1 LRKLI
6 GIGAIGVCGLL
17 ALGRFVSFSSLFSAH
32 YLPHRYC
39 YLAQP
44 GLVWTNAV
52 ADGLIAVSY
61 ALLFG
66 CLFWLAGK
74 VRHAA
79 VLHPYLWIFIGFGSF
94 ILACGI
100 THAMEIVT
108 IWRPVYP
115 LAAALKVVCAAISV
129 WTAFWFAR
137 TTPVLSVSVL
147 DLLDSLARAKRETE
161 DEALN
166 YRGQIEAINQSQMM
180 IEFYMDGTIIK
191 ANANYLRV
199 FGWQDI
205 ELAGKHHSVF
215 VTEECRQSIEYQKFW
230 QELRAGRYQAG
241 QFSRID
247 KRGIEVWIEAS
258 YNPILGPDGIPLKIV
273 SFASNV
279 TERVLSQND
288 LKDAEGRLQAILDN
302 VLDGIITIDGSG
314 NITSVNLAAV
324 RIFGYQVEEVVGR
337 NVKILMPEPD
347 RSQHD
352 GHLARYR
359 PGAPTRAI
367 GVGRELEGLTS
378 SGRVFPMELTVTEFT
393 FRGERR
399 FVGLVRDITERKEH
413 EKALRKSKDAL
424 ARTGRIARVGG
435 WEIDL
440 VTDTLLWSAETL
452 HLVGLPP
459 DMQPTMEEGIN
470 LYQLE
475 ARPIIKTAL
484 ANAISDHEG
493 FALDLPLIRGDG
505 QLIWGRVTASVEC
518 RDSKPVRMVGAFQ
531 DVTDRIAEQVA
542 LREANIRVKLAT
554 ESGGIGIWDLDIRNN
569 TLTCDPLLFKLYGVT
584 AEGDQNAAGNNNH
597 FSRPETSD
605 NREVVEEMLR
615 SHVHPDDRA
624 AAEQALR
631 DSLEGGQPYNTLFR
645 VVWDDK
651 SVHHLRAAGSVTR
664 DESGRAVRMM
674 CVNWD
679 VTELVQANETSRH
692 ALEIA
697 RDSNRAKSDFLA
709 NMSHEIRTP
718 MNAILGMT
726 YLARRADPNPKQ
738 LDYLNKIGNAAQL
751 LLSIVND
758 ILDFSK
764 IEAGKLKLEVISF
777 SLSDVLRNLLG
788 VVGQKAQDKGLAL
801 VSSIAGDVPPHLVG
815 DPLRLGQIL
824 INLVNNA
831 VKFTDLGEIAIRVT
845 AEEIGATDMRLKIT
859 VSDTGIGMDAEQV
872 ASLFQPFQQGD
883 TSFTRKYG
891 GTGLGLAICKQ
902 LCELM
907 DGEITA
913 ESELGKGSAFHFT
926 ARFGIATDVKT
937 SSSPVTLNAPQ
948 KKFVLVVDDSETTR
962 NILMA
967 MLEANGFKAR
977 AVSSGEEAL
986 SALAHASQTGEPVD
1000 LVLMDWRLPGIDG
1013 VETSRRIK
1021 ANPTFSLMPELLM
1034 VSAFEREEVF
1044 TGHLDSAF
1052 DGFLSKPVSEKQ
1064 LMDAIVVVFGSH
1076 SERDGRGSASDTPS
1090 IPASVLAGGRVL
1102 LVEDN
1107 EVNRFLAEELLAD
1120 LGIHVTTAVN
1130 GREGVERVNSEPFDL
1145 VLMDI
1150 QMPVM
1155 DGITATKLI
1164 RGDSR
1169 FQSLPI
1175 VAMTAHAMSGDRER
1189 SLEAGMNDHLTKPIS
1204 PKVLEETLLRWMRA
1218 RSAAQ
1223 PTTDTESA
1231 SASVSP
1237 NDFPEQLPPFELP
1250 AALQRANGKPD
1261 LLRKML
1267 LSFREQF
1274 KGAPSEL
1281 RQQIAEGKTEEAGRL
1296 AHSLKGVAAT
1306 LEAKDLAN
1314 AAASLENAIRE
1325 GVMEGLNAL
1334 IETVE
1339 TALEP
1344 AIAAAGSL
1352 DRRVAPP
1359 SSTPQGPVGKSDMTI
1374 LLVDDQSGYLDLL
1387 KDVFGS
1393 HTEVLYA
1400 SDGLAALRIAA
1411 ARVPDLI
1418 LLDVMMA
1425 GIDGYEVFNRL
1436 KADPVTRDIPV
1447 IFLTGLG
1454 SVAEETKGL
1463 TMGACDYVTKP
1474 INPVA
1479 VRTRVTHQIELRR
1492 ANQELVRLTAEEHAA
1507 QLAKEEERAA
1517 EVERIS
1523 RQALQMRDDFL
1534 SHVSHELRS
1543 PLTSIYSFSSIIADG
1558 LAGRTTH
1565 EQDEYLLIIQKNVR
1579 QLQSMI
1585 EDLLAVTASK
1595 TGKLAVV
1602 LQDTS
1607 LSEAIL
1613 DAVHTCEANAR
1624 EKGVS
1629 LSCVVPPRLASAF
1642 ADPIRLLQVLIILCD
1657 NAIKFTPAG
1666 GSVTVRAG
1674 VFEKVP
1680 GYLLVEVSDSGCGI
1694 KRELLGKIFEHHY
1707 QVTDSSRDGRKGL
1720 GLGLHIAKELT
1731 TRQGGA
1737 IWATSAPGAGSVF
1750 SFTLPVFVG
1759 QRSEEPVS
1767 A

>member
-1 LRKLI
+1 LRRLI

-17 ALGRFVSFSSLFSAH
+17 ALARFVSFSSLFSTN

-61 ALLFG
+61 ALLFA
-66 CLFWLAGK
+66 CLFWLTGK
-74 VRHAA
+74 LRHTAI
-79 VLHPYLWIFIGFGSF
+79 LRPYLWIFIGFGCF

-108 IWRPVYP
+108 IWWPVYP
-115 LAAALKVVCAAISV
+115 LAAAFKVVCAAVSIA
-129 WTAFWFAR
+129 TAFLFTRA
-137 TTPVLSVSVL
+137 TPLLSWTIL
-147 DLLDSLARAKRETE
+147 DVLDSLARAKRETE
-161 DEALN
+161 EEAFN

-180 IEFYMDGTIIK
+180 IEFRMDGTIIK

-199 FGWQDI
+199 FGWQEI
-205 ELAGKHHSVF
+205 ELAGKHHSLF
-215 VTEECRQSIEYQKFW
+215 VTEEYKQSDEYKKFW
-230 QELRAGRYQAG
+230 QELRAGHYQAG
-241 QFSRID
+241 LFCRID
-247 KRGIEVWIEAS
+247 KRGNEVWIEAS
-258 YNPILGPDGIPLKIV
+258 YNPILGPDGVPTKV
-273 SFASNV
+273 VKFASNV
-279 TERVLSQND
+279 TERVRIQND

-302 VLDGIITIDGSG
+302 VLDGIITTDGNG
-314 NITSVNLAAV
+314 TITSFNLAAV
-324 RIFGYQVEEVVGR
+324 RIFGYQVEEVAGR
-337 NVKILMPEPD
+337 NVEMLMPEPN

-352 GHLARYR
+352 GYLARYR
-359 PGAPTRAI
+359 PGAPNRTI

-378 SGRVFPMELTVTEFT
+378 SGRAFPMELTVTELT

-399 FVGLVRDITERKEH
+399 FVGLIRDITERKEH
-413 EKALRKSKDAL
+413 EKALRKSQDAL

-440 VTDTLLWSAETL
+440 LTDTVLWSSETL
-452 HLVGLPP
+452 QLVGLAR
-459 DMQPTMEEGIN
+459 DIQPTLEEGIN
-470 LYQLE
+470 LYQPE

-484 ANAISDHEG
+484 AKAISDHEG

-505 QLIWGRVTASVEC
+505 QPIWGRVTGSVEC
-518 RDSKPVRMVGAFQ
+518 EDDKPVRMVGAFQ

-542 LREANIRVKLAT
+542 LHEANIRVKLAT
-554 ESGGIGIWDLDIRNN
+554 ESGGIGIWDLDMRNN
-569 TLTCDPLLFKLYGVT
+569 TLTCDPLVFKLYGVNA
-584 AEGDQNAAGNNNH
+584 AEDQNGSGNDNA
-597 FSRPETSD
+597 SPRPKTSA

-615 SHVHPDDRA
+615 SHVHPDDRE

-631 DSLEGGQPYNTLFR
+631 DSLEGGQPYNRLFR
-645 VVWDDK
+645 VVRDDK
-651 SVHHLRAAGSVTR
+651 SVHHIRAAGSVIR

-697 RDSNRAKSDFLA
+697 KESNRAKSDFLA

-718 MNAILGMT
+718 MNAILGIT

-738 LDYLNKIGNAAQL
+738 LDYLNKIGNAAQSL
-751 LLSIVND
+751 LGIVND

-777 SLSDVLRNLLG
+777 SLNDVMRNLLG

-801 VSSIAGDVPPHLVG
+801 VSSVAGDVPDYLVG

-831 VKFTDLGEIAIRVT
+831 VKFTDLGEITIRVT
-845 AEEIGATDMRLKIT
+845 AEEIAATDLRLRIT
-859 VSDTGIGMDAEQV
+859 VSDTGIGMDREQV
-872 ASLFQPFQQGD
+872 ATLFQPFHQGD
-883 TSFTRKYG
+883 SSYTRKYG

-907 DGEITA
+907 GGEIAA

-926 ARFGIATDVKT
+926 ARFGIATDVKAL
-937 SSSPVTLNAPQ
+937 PPPAKLNAAQ
-948 KKFVLVVDDSETTR
+948 RKFVLVVDDSEATR
-962 NILMA
+962 NVLMA

-1000 LVLMDWRLPGIDG
+1000 VVLIDWRLPGIDG

-1021 ANPTFSLMPELLM
+1021 ANPTFPLMPELLM
-1034 VSAFEREEVF
+1034 VSAFESEEVF
-1044 TGHLDSAF
+1044 AGHLDSAF

-1064 LMDAIVVVFGSH
+1064 LLDAIAGVFRSH
-1076 SERDGRGSASDTPS
+1076 PESGGGWSASATPPV
-1090 IPASVLAGGRVL
+1090 PASTLAGGRVL

-1130 GREGVERVNSEPFDL
+1130 GRQGVERVKAEPFDL

-1150 QMPVM
+1150 QMPIM
-1155 DGITATKLI
+1155 DGMTATKLI
-1164 RGDSR
+1164 RADSR

-1189 SLEAGMNDHLTKPIS
+1189 SLEAGMNDHLTKPIN
-1204 PKVLEETLLRWMRA
+1204 PKVLEETLLQWMPARRA
-1218 RSAAQ
+1218 PQATIHTQSTLAA
-1223 PTTDTESA
+1223 A
-1231 SASVSP
+1231 SA
-1237 NDFPEQLPPFELP
+1237 DDLPEQLPPFNMP
-1250 AALQRANGKPD
+1250 AALARANGKPN

-1274 KGAPSEL
+1274 KSAPSEL

-1296 AHSLKGVAAT
+1296 AHSLKGVAAA
-1306 LEAKDLAN
+1306 LEAKELSN
-1314 AAASLENAIRE
+1314 AAASIENAIRD
-1325 GVMEGLNAL
+1325 GVMENLKAL
-1334 IETVE
+1334 IETME
-1339 TALEP
+1339 AALEP

-1352 DRRVAPP
+1352 DRRVAPA
-1359 SSTPQGPVGKSDMTI
+1359 SSASEGFSGKPEMSI

-1393 HTEVLYA
+1393 HTEVMYA

-1425 GIDGYEVFNRL
+1425 GIDGYEVFSRL
-1436 KADPVTRDIPV
+1436 KANPVTRDIPV

-1463 TMGACDYVTKP
+1463 TMGAADYVTKP

-1492 ANQELVRLTAEEHAA
+1492 AHQELMRLTEEEHAA
-1507 QLAKEEERAA
+1507 RLAKEEERVS

-1523 RQALQMRDDFL
+1523 QQALQLRDDFL

-1565 EQDEYLLIIQKNVR
+1565 AQDEYLLIIQKNVR

-1585 EDLLAVTASK
+1585 EDLLAVTATK
-1595 TGKLAVV
+1595 TGKLAIV

-1613 DAVHTCEANAR
+1613 DAVHTCEANAK

-1629 LSCVVPPRLASAF
+1629 LSCVIPPQLASVF

-1666 GSVTVRAG
+1666 GSVTVQAG
-1674 VFEKVP
+1674 VFQKMP
-1680 GYLLVEVSDSGCGI
+1680 GYLLVEVSDTGCGI
-1694 KRELLGKIFEHHY
+1694 KPELLQRIFEHHY

-1737 IWATSAPGAGSVF
+1737 IWATSEQGKGSVF